1 MMSKVNIELE
11 PNSSVVPCKD
21 IKNLYFQKEHLI
33 IQTPKET
40 FKLTTFAQQQL
51 FYHLRLPWRKTIDA
65 DNTPLLIANAI
76 GKRAVIERNSL
87 VFRKLHYHK
96 DHITV
101 ASVVT
106 TKYVELPV
114 GEVKGRFLNTLKN
127 LKLKYEL
134 YNEDETIKAD
144 YSTYKIISAKSLSK
158 SISAD
163 LTLIV
168 GHSGNKSIEIVNGYV
183 VETCD
188 NRLVAQKYGVLIH
201 RDDTKKEILD
211 SLQKVTFYAVKRLQP
226 TLAKIVQAETSKDV
240 KDIEVYFGKTIQE
253 YPMYVKNLLRE
264 KFYGEYRDLQ
274 GLWRISQTLSDVGT
288 NGGVSETQR
297 PRLQQQAFNILVE
310 GSK

>member
-1 MMSKVNIELE
+1 MSELRIELE
-11 PNSSVVPCKD
+11 ENSFEVPSKS
-21 IKNLYFQKEHLI
+21 IKNLYFQEEHLI

-114 GEVKGRFLNTLKN
+114 GEVKERFLNTLKTLN
-127 LKLKYEL
+127 LNYKLYDKHKRME
-134 YNEDETIKAD
+134 EDSFTYGIT
-144 YSTYKIISAKSLSK
+144 STKTSDKGRISSY
-158 SISAD
+158 
-163 LTLIV
+163 LTLVV
-168 GHSGNKSIEIVNGYV
+168 GHSGRKPIEVANSYV
-183 VETCD
+183 VESCG
-188 NRLVAQKYGVLIH
+188 NKLPAQRYGVLIH
-201 RDDTKKEILD
+201 RDDTKKQILD
-211 SLQKVTFYAVKRLQP
+211 SLQKVTLHAVKRLEP
-226 TLAKIVQAETSKDV
+226 TLNKIVQVETSKDV
-240 KDIEVYFGKTIQE
+240 ENIEVYFGKLIQN
-253 YPMYVKNLLRE
+253 YPIYINTLLRE
-264 KFYGEYRDLQ
+264 KFYGEYSDLQ

-288 NGGVSETQR
+288 NGEIRESYR
-297 PRLQQQAFNILVE
+297 PRLQQLAFNVLIE